1 MSQVKRSCGFVVA
14 VALGLTLSTGPS
26 TASPL
31 IPMPCYQQTFD
42 PSDPEFLGIVANELM
57 ITVALKANLAYLTQ
71 MYQQA
76 GVTHARVELNWGAIE
91 GPLNDSFDW
100 GYTDLLVD
108 TIADAGLRTLGAIH
122 MTPRWASSCAEWD
135 DYYHECIAANM
146 EDYRDFVEQAV
157 QRYGPTGTGQIRD
170 WEIRVENHPMG
181 SNPYYSLEDYLIE
194 LDAANDEIKTLD
206 SGARVWGPEV
216 WFRGQVPHDTSAM
229 QWVTEAYKSGDV
241 DVVAIHHF
249 NSTPEVAYQIT
260 KSVCNLVDCESPT
273 GTPVAV
279 TAMNVAGDPFTM
291 TEQQQ
296 AENLDRMY
304 RCVSAAGASHAMWFA
319 GTQWHNTVQTILC
332 DTKVGVF
339 RYSDIYYNPT
349 PDPPLQCNNL
359 FLNNPN
365 KLVPRLAYDALADLG
380 ELISGPPPAGEPFGL
395 LGAESN
401 PCTPSNGSCIVPVR
415 IYSTGV
421 SEPFVQVRSNG
432 QIVTC
437 GQSNRHFWTN
447 AHVTAGTSRTFE
459 LYRVPG
465 SCINTPPTGDPLATL
480 TVQALPN

>member
-1 MSQVKRSCGFVVA
+1 
-14 VALGLTLSTGPS
+14 LTPV
-26 TASPL
+26 
-31 IPMPCYQQTFD
+31 PCHQGAFD
-42 PSDPEFLGIVANELM
+42 PADPEFLGIVGNELM
-57 ITVALKANLAYLTQ
+57 ITVAYDANLAYLGEK
-71 MYQQA
+71 YRQA
-76 GVTHARVELNWGAIE
+76 GVTLARIEINWEAIE
-91 GPLNDSFDW
+91 WQQDSFDW

-108 TIADAGLRTLGAIH
+108 TIADAGLRAIGAIH
-122 MTPRWASSCAEWD
+122 RTPLWASSCGD
-135 DYYHECIAANM
+135 NDYLYYYDCIAEDM
-146 EDYRDFVEQAV
+146 EDYGDFVAQAV
-157 QRYGPTGTGQIRD
+157 QRYGPAGTGQIRD
-170 WEIRVENHPMG
+170 WEIRVEN
-181 SNPYYSLEDYLIE
+181 NPNGRPPVYGRDDYLIE
-194 LDAANDEIKTLD
+194 LEAAYEVIKGLD
-206 SGARVWGPEV
+206 PSARVWGPEV
-216 WFRGQVPHDTSAM
+216 FFTGETTHNGIAM
-229 QWVTEAYKSGDV
+229 DWVEAAFNSGNV
-241 DVVAIHHF
+241 DVMAIHHF
-249 NSTPEVAYQIT
+249 ASTPQMAYEVT
-260 KSVCNLVDCESPT
+260 KSVCTLVACESPS
-273 GTPVAV
+273 GMPVAV
-279 TAMNVAGDPFTM
+279 SAMNVAGDPFTM

-296 AENLDRMY
+296 AQNLDQMY

-319 GTQWHNTVQTILC
+319 GTQWHPNVSKIPC
-332 DTKVGVF
+332 DNKVGVF
-339 RYSDIYYNPT
+339 RYTDIVVNPN
-349 PDPPLQCNNL
+349 PDCNL
-359 FLNNPN
+359 IQNNPD

-401 PCTPSNGSCIVPVR
+401 PCTPSNGNCIVPVR